1 MDLTYTNASGN
12 TGRNQVDTAQPSSML
27 RALVIPDV
35 FKSRKKVQK

>member
-1 MDLTYTNASGN
+1 MDLTYINASGN
-12 TGRNQVDTAQPSSML
+12 TGRNHADTAQPFLVL